1 MKKALLPIAVLL
13 ALIALSP
20 AARAQDT
27 VGKKYTAVQIE
38 RFEIDSDV
46 QFPAD
51 YLLILQEEII
61 KQMRES
67 ALFAEVL
74 RPGEKLAKEDAPV
87 LRMTGKI
94 TKFKA
99 GSRAERYF
107 TMFGGS
113 TEIFAHL
120 VYLDTATAAR
130 VITDDVRGIM
140 AGGFMGGES
149 TNVTR
154 DFAAKVV
161 TSAKVMVHKRIGAA
175 GATDISTPVDRQ
187 TLAFSSHDFP
197 GIEGKLNE
205 KGAAG
210 YRLADFAV
218 TANDSA
224 DVIVESAG
232 IPGATFVYRVLH
244 SRSPGALQQQM
255 NELAGNGF
263 HLSGP
268 TVGLFGS
275 VMTAILE
282 KSSEPDFPLYTYRV
296 HLTMRVS
303 SAEKDTRNDQAEGY
317 VLSGATHRQ
326 SIHLVVLEKKL
337 EKARSK

>member
-1 MKKALLPIAVLL
+1 MKRIRFAIAC
-13 ALIALSP
+13 LIVFVSLSP
-20 AARAQDT
+20 SARAQDT
-27 VGKKYTAVQIE
+27 VGKKYAAVQIE
-38 RFEIDSDV
+38 RFEVDTDV

-51 YLLILQEEII
+51 YLLTMQEEII
-61 KQMRES
+61 KQMKGS
-67 ALFAEVL
+67 TLFAEVL
-74 RPGEKLAKEDAPV
+74 RPGEKPAKEDVPV

-120 VYLDTATAAR
+120 VYLDTGSGAR

-149 TNVTR
+149 MNVTR

-161 TSAKVMVHKRIGAA
+161 TSAKVMVHKRIGA
-175 GATDISTPVDRQ
+175 GVATDSAAPVDRQ

-197 GIEGKLNE
+197 GFEGKLNE

-232 IPGATFVYRVLH
+232 IPDAKFDYRVLH
-244 SRSPGALQQQM
+244 SRSPGTLQKQM
-255 NELAGNGF
+255 NELAEQGY
-263 HLSGP
+263 HLVGP
-268 TVGLFGS
+268 TVGMFGS

-282 KSSEPDFPLYTYRV
+282 KSPEPDVPHYNYRV

-303 SAEKDTRNDQAEGY
+303 SAEKDTKNDQAEGY

-326 SIHLVVLEKKL
+326 SIHLVILEKEL
-337 EKARSK
+337 ESAKTK